1 MSAWSERILSAFPP
15 DLARLWIAADPD
27 DVLLDEEIL
36 AELQSRGFEVL
47 PFDDSIGFRTDYEER
62 YRMPWDRGESGAR
75 PALVLHRRSAECAD
89 LPWDYLRQARIAALS
104 LAHLF
109 PRLSYAVV
117 RRIDATHRAAL
128 FDAHARHASQTL
140 GEVATK
146 DFILLHV
153 FRLAPRLIERP
164 QDLWRELLR
173 LHRRHVALPEV
184 LAEHVESILST
195 NPVFTGLPVRA
206 LFSSPGL
213 LMRTVQDAWNSELQ
227 TLGIQGAR
235 IAETVT
241 RGPAVRIEIPFAH
254 PEIRVL
260 VESMFL
266 DGSLHPLLVG
276 HVPSDLPVWAAVGIL
291 KDPAAL
297 QRLVAE
303 GLQTLLVGLP
313 TMAATHRDWGAFAKR
328 LGEIL
333 VRFRRLG
340 AGYAEPL
347 RDLLERVQ
355 READATSCHGSMH
368 ITGICRRCL
377 SRVHRSWCIM
387 CRVFL
392 PCVVVR
398 VKPSSPC
405 WCSMAW
411 RSTIGSRSENDSPS
425 VPRRWR
431 STKGPASPGCRPLTS
446 VSRQALFAGMQ
457 PRELADSIET
467 TGREPQLWE
476 RFWKDEGLP
485 ASAVLYRKSIREN
498 AQLDAL
504 LDALADPAV
513 KVAGIVVDT
522 VDKMAHGAFL
532 GKANVAGQIRDW
544 CDTGFADRLFTGLL
558 DAGFQVYVTADH
570 GNVAAVGIGRPQEGV
585 IVDMAGERVRVYR
598 TEALRAASAQAFPG
612 TASLATPAL
621 PPDFLPLF
629 AADRTAFVP
638 KGEPLVAHGGLAVE
652 ELIVPF
658 VKVSRTR

>member
-1 MSAWSERILSAFPP
+1 MSAWSERILSEFPP
-15 DLARLWIAADPD
+15 DLSRLWIAADPD

-62 YRMPWDRGESGAR
+62 YRTPWDRGESGAR

-104 LAHLF
+104 LANLF

-117 RRIDATHRAAL
+117 RRIDATHRATL
-128 FDAHARHASQTL
+128 FDAQARHASQTL

-153 FRLAPRLIERP
+153 FRLAPHLIERSE
-164 QDLWRELLR
+164 DLWRELLR
-173 LHRRHVALPEV
+173 LHRRHVTLPEV

-206 LFSSPGL
+206 LFSSSGL
-213 LMRTVQDAWNSELQ
+213 LLRTVQDAWTSELQ
-227 TLGIQGAR
+227 GLGIQGSR
-235 IAETVT
+235 IAETMT

-303 GLQTLLVGLP
+303 GLQALLDGLP

-355 READATSCHGSMH
+355 READASL
-368 ITGICRRCL
+368 L
-377 SRVHRSWCIM
+377 SWLDAHYWNLPSLPVAGAPVMVHH
-387 CRVFL
+387 
-392 PCVVVR
+392 
-398 VKPSSPC
+398 
-405 WCSMAW
+405 
-411 RSTIGSRSENDSPS
+411 
-425 VPRRWR
+425 VPRFLALRR
-431 STKGPASPGCRPLTS
+431 SAGETKLALLVFDGLAIDDWIEIRERLAERAPRLAFDEGACFAWLPTLTS

-485 ASAVLYRKSIREN
+485 ASAVIYRKSIREN

-504 LDALADPAV
+504 LEALADSAV

-532 GKANVAGQIRDW
+532 GKASVAGQIRDW

-598 TEALRAASAQAFPG
+598 TEALRTASAQAFPG

-629 AADRTAFVP
+629 AGGRTAFVP
-638 KGEPLVAHGGLAVE
+638 KDERLVAHGGLAVE

>member
-15 DLARLWIAADPD
+15 ELARLWIAADPD

-62 YRMPWDRGESGAR
+62 YRMPWDCGESGAR

-104 LAHLF
+104 LANLF

-117 RRIDATHRAAL
+117 RRIDATHRATL

-146 DFILLHV
+146 DFILIHV
-153 FRLAPRLIERP
+153 FRLAPHLIERP
-164 QDLWRELLR
+164 QDIWRELLR

-184 LAEHVESILST
+184 LAEHVESILR
-195 NPVFTGLPVRA
+195 NNRVFTGLPVRA
-206 LFSSPGL
+206 LFSSSGL
-213 LMRTVQDAWNSELQ
+213 LLRTVQDAWTSELQ
-227 TLGIQGAR
+227 GLGIQGSR

-303 GLQTLLVGLP
+303 GLQALLDGLP

-355 READATSCHGSMH
+355 READASL
-368 ITGICRRCL
+368 L
-377 SRVHRSWCIM
+377 SWLDAHYWNLPSLPVATAPVMVHH
-387 CRVFL
+387 
-392 PCVVVR
+392 
-398 VKPSSPC
+398 
-405 WCSMAW
+405 
-411 RSTIGSRSENDSPS
+411 
-425 VPRRWR
+425 VPRFLALRR
-431 STKGPASPGCRPLTS
+431 GAGETKLALLVFDGLAIDDWIEIRERLAERAPRLAFDEGACFAWLPTLTS

-485 ASAVLYRKSIREN
+485 ASAVIYRKSIREN

-504 LDALADPAV
+504 LEALADPTV
-513 KVAGIVVDT
+513 KVAGLVVDT

-544 CDTGFADRLFTGLL
+544 CETGFADRLFAGLL
-558 DAGFQVYVTADH
+558 DAGYQVYVTADH

-598 TEALRAASAQAFPG
+598 TEALRDASAQAFPG

-629 AADRTAFVP
+629 AAGRTAFVP